1 MTTLFCI
8 RPKGFNVGN
17 DAIHLA
23 LRHLLDEA
31 FGRIVNVI
39 SLPATARYESHAMA
53 GLTARTVYEINQYGD
68 GVIVGGGNLYENGEL
83 DLDLDA
89 LSRLDVPL
97 LLYSLSWGRVYNR
110 RGELVPRTDA
120 MPDRVIRALND
131 RADFSLARDHATL
144 EHLHVIGCDRARLGG
159 CPTIFLE
166 RMADRLPP
174 VPAADRAGVLVSIR
188 NPILMNLPPRLQAC
202 VHGQIEAILDFLRSE
217 GHDDV
222 RLLCHDHRDVPFA
235 TSFSG
240 TEYVYTGDVYR
251 YLALLRSCR
260 LNVSFRLHAVLPCL
274 SFGRPVI
281 NISYDERAAGAMR
294 TMGLGSWD
302 VNLVESEDP
311 VVEVIDRYRRLDEL
325 VDLRAEAA
333 ATWDEHFEANLA
345 VLRAFSER
353 ICGPSPL
360 VVTKKVAWPVPLPEA
375 LRTST

>member
-39 SLPATARYESHAMA
+39 SLPATSRYESHATA

-89 LSRLDVPL
+89 LARLEVPL
-97 LLYSLSWGRVYNR
+97 LLFSISWGRVYNR

-131 RADFSLARDHATL
+131 RADFSLTRDDATL
-144 EHLHVIGCDRARLGG
+144 DLLRAIGCDRARLGG
-159 CPTIFLE
+159 CPTVFLE
-166 RMADRLPP
+166 RVADRLPP
-174 VPAADRAGVLVSIR
+174 LPPADRAGVLVSIR
-188 NPILMNLPPRLQAC
+188 NPALMSVPPPLQAR
-202 VHGQIEAILDFLRSE
+202 VHGQIRGIIDFLRSE
-217 GHDDV
+217 GHDNV

-235 TSFSG
+235 TSFPDI
-240 TEYVYTGDVYR
+240 EYVYTGDVYR
-251 YLALLRSCR
+251 YLALLRSCQ

-274 SFGRPVI
+274 SFGRPAI
-281 NISYDERAAGAMR
+281 NVSYDERAAGAMR
-294 TMGLGSWD
+294 TMGLGDWD
-302 VNLVESEDP
+302 VNLVESDDP
-311 VVEVIDRYRRLDEL
+311 VAEVIDRYRRLDEL
-325 VDLRAEAA
+325 AGLCAEAA
-333 ATWDEHFEANLA
+333 ATWEEHLKTNLA

-353 ICGPSPL
+353 IMARSY
-360 VVTKKVAWPVPLPEA
+360 A
-375 LRTST
+375 S